1 MRRLFLAIAGVALTG
16 WAAVADPPDVPPP
29 APAGPPPG
37 LSRPGYGPSGYDLP
51 TAQQFKELVPGLID
65 ALKDPDASVR
75 QHSAMA
81 LAALGRDAIKS
92 LAEAIRD
99 PNVEKRAA
107 AAYAFGQMG
116 YQAREAIP
124 VLLTA
129 LKDEQAVVRRNA
141 AQAISRVLSSEG
153 VAYGRIGFPG
163 MMPPRPI
170 GAGIAA
176 PPLTLPAPPGA
187 PSSPP
192 KSDPPGKPK

>member
-81 LAALGRDAIKS
+81 LAAPRPRRHQIACGSHSRSECGKAGRGGLCLWPD
-92 LAEAIRD
+92 
-99 PNVEKRAA
+99 
-107 AAYAFGQMG
+107 G
-116 YQAREAIP
+116 
-124 VLLTA
+124 
-129 LKDEQAVVRRNA
+129 
-141 AQAISRVLSSEG
+141 LSSSRGNSRLADRVEG
-153 VAYGRIGFPG
+153 
-163 MMPPRPI
+163 
-170 GAGIAA
+170 
-176 PPLTLPAPPGA
+176 
-187 PSSPP
+187 
-192 KSDPPGKPK
+192 